1 MPPHTPLLMAA
12 WNGHD
17 VVVARLLA
25 AGAAVQQPKH
35 GGATPL
41 TVAAQGGHTG
51 TLLSLSCCWLLVPMC
66 RLSRK
71 TVAAAPTVT
80 LM

>member
-25 AGAAVQQPKH
+25 AGVAVQQPKH

-41 TVAAQGGHTG
+41 TVVAQGGHTG
-51 TLLSLSCCWLLVPMC
+51 TLCCC
-66 RLSRK
+66 H
-71 TVAAAPTVT
+71 
-80 LM
+80 

>member
-1 MPPHTPLLMAA
+1 MAA

-41 TVAAQGGHTG
+41 TV
-51 TLLSLSCCWLLVPMC
+51 
-66 RLSRK
+66 
-71 TVAAAPTVT
+71 VAKGRPHWDTAVVQCH
-80 LM
+80 